1 MGTQG
6 VLPFRYEKEP
16 TSSGMTA
23 LAGLPPYLELAAV
36 SGLTDSIR
44 RHLRVCAEQQQG
56 WTDQQV
62 VLSLVFLN
70 VAGGDCVDDLRI
82 LEKDDGFTRV
92 LRRVELHGLRRKER
106 REQERRWRKERK
118 RAVPSQSVVFRYL
131 AAFDN
136 PTEEAK
142 RAAGHAFI
150 PAPNEHLQAL
160 GRVNEDF
167 LRFAQQKSP
176 QREATLDQD
185 TSLVETHKAEA
196 LYSYHGDKSYQPMTT
211 YWAEQDMVAHSEFR
225 DGNVPANYQNLR
237 ALKETLAALP
247 EGVVKVYFRGDT
259 AANQKELLRYC
270 AEGKSERFG
279 VIEFAIGVDVTAEFK
294 RAVAEVAEG
303 EWQPLEREVDGQRV
317 KTEQEWAEVCF
328 VPNWTAQRKEGPDY
342 RYLAIREFLQQA
354 ELPGLEAQLPFPRMS
369 FGERQYKVFGMVTNR
384 DIPGDKLIWWHRERC
399 GKGEEIHKVMKEDLA
414 GGHLPSARFGANAA
428 WWGIMVLA
436 FNLNSL
442 MKRLALPEGWAPKR
456 LKAIRFG
463 FINLAGRVVS
473 RARQLIIRLSE
484 GHPAYELLVDVRRR
498 MRNLCAVGES
508 IVLVA
513 GSP

>member
-1 MGTQG
+1 MIAQG
-6 VLPFRYEKEP
+6 VLPFRYENELT
-16 TSSGMTA
+16 TSGLTA
-23 LAGLPPYLELAAV
+23 LAGLPPYLELAVV

-44 RHLRVCAEQQQG
+44 RHLRVCSGQKQG
-56 WTDQQV
+56 WADDQIV
-62 VLSLVFLN
+62 MSLVLLN

-92 LRRVELHGLRRKER
+92 LLRVEMHGLRRKER

-118 RAVPSQSVVFRYL
+118 RAVPSPSAVFRYL
-131 AAFDN
+131 GAFDN

-142 RAAGHAFI
+142 RADRRAFI

-160 GRVNEDF
+160 GQVNKDF
-167 LRFAQQKSP
+167 LRFAQRKSP

-185 TSLVETHKAEA
+185 TSLVETYKQEA
-196 LYSYHGDKSYQPMTT
+196 RYGYLGDKTYQPMTT

-237 ALKETLAALP
+237 ALKETLAVLP

-259 AANQKELLRYC
+259 AANQKDLLKYC
-270 AEGKSERFG
+270 AEGKNERFG
-279 VIEFAIGVDVTAEFK
+279 VIEFAVGVDVTAEFK
-294 RAVAEVAEG
+294 RAVAEVEEG
-303 EWQPLEREVDGQRV
+303 EWQPLEREVEGRRV

-328 VPNWTAQRKEGPDY
+328 VPNWTAHRKEGPVY
-342 RYLAIREFLQQA
+342 RYIAIRELLEQA
-354 ELPGLEAQLPFPRMS
+354 GLPGLDAQLPFPSMS
-369 FGERQYKVFGMVTNR
+369 FGEKRYKVFGMVSNR
-384 DIPGDKLIWWHRERC
+384 DIPGDKLIWWQRGRC

-414 GGHLPSARFGANAA
+414 GGHLPSGRFGANAA

-442 MKRLALPEGWAPKR
+442 MKRLVLPEGWAPKR

-463 FINLAGRVVS
+463 FISLAGRVVS
-473 RARQLIIRLSE
+473 RARRLIIRLSK
-484 GHPAYELLVDVRRR
+484 GHPAYELLMDVRQRLR
-498 MRNLCAVGES
+498 ALWNADTACP
-508 IVLVA
+508 VA
-513 GSP
+513 APP